1 MWERPVRNVGWAKAQ
16 QTQEMLGGWNQTNPT
31 AINPHQEIYVFAKL
45 KQISVLSLG
54 TTVHDKLFIN
64 KICIDCHPEKI
75 KNQAAKQ
82 RRFCFVQDLTGYKSY
97 SLIGK
102 MLKYA

>member
-1 MWERPVRNVGWAKAQ
+1 MS
-16 QTQEMLGGWNQTNPT
+16 
-31 AINPHQEIYVFAKL
+31 AKL
-45 KQISVLSLG
+45 NFLLQKFVDTLS
-54 TTVHDKLFIN
+54 DKIFIC
-64 KICIDCHPEKI
+64 KIMKYKEICIDCHPEKT

>member
-1 MWERPVRNVGWAKAQ
+1 MKVRYETFYSTEYW
-16 QTQEMLGGWNQTNPT
+16 QTKVYPT
-31 AINPHQEIYVFAKL
+31 F
-45 KQISVLSLG
+45 
-54 TTVHDKLFIN
+54 TVHDKLFIN
-64 KICIDCHPEKI
+64 KICIDCHPEKT

>member
-1 MWERPVRNVGWAKAQ
+1 MII
-16 QTQEMLGGWNQTNPT
+16 L
-31 AINPHQEIYVFAKL
+31 INNDYGKDSET
-45 KQISVLSLG
+45 SS

-64 KICIDCHPEKI
+64 KICIDCHPEKT